1 MEHDMASLKVTV
13 SRDLGRAEANAALH
27 TLRARPRGDN
37 WPVAHHGADNTGGL
51 RARNRVVA
59 GLLKTKLTA
68 TFDRKPLPLGLNAN
82 FVGRG
87 TKTEPW

>member
-68 TFDRKPLPLGLNAN
+68 TFDRHTSASWAECEFRRAGN
-82 FVGRG
+82 
-87 TKTEPW
+87 ED